1 MRVPIL
7 KQGDYVIASIQ
18 SALSDQDLMQLRDD
32 LAEQTGRFRSRAVI
46 IDVTV
51 LDVMDSFACRTLR
64 SIAHI
69 LRLRGARTAIVGI
82 QPDVAFAMVQL
93 GLALGEVQTALDLE
107 EGLVLLSR
115 RTRRENTNNQ

>member
-7 KQGDYVIASIQ
+7 KQGNYLIASIQ

-46 IDVTV
+46 VDVTV

-82 QPDVAFAMVQL
+82 QPEVAFAMVQL
-93 GLALGEVQTALDLE
+93 GLGLGAVQTALDLE
-107 EGLVLLSR
+107 EGLVLLSQG
-115 RTRRENTNNQ
+115 TRHEITNNQ